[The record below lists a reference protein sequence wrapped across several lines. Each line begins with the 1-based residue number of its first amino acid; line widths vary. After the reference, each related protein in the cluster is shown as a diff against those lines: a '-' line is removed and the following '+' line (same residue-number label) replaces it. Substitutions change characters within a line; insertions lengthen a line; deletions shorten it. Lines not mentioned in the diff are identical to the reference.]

1 MTQREHRRA
10 TRRFGWAGAA
20 MLAAVATAATACG
33 GGSASNPSG
42 GGGGSSAGGG
52 TSSGAAPAGG
62 NGGSA
67 STVKVVNAGSLDP
80 TMEKLEPAFK
90 KATGD
95 GFQHFGKGSTALANA
110 IKGGARTPDVYISA
124 SPKANKIVMPKQEA
138 WYALFAKSPL
148 VIAYKPHGKA
158 AKAFASGK
166 PWYDV
171 VTQPGFTLGATNPT
185 ADPKG
190 QKAQAAIQEVA
201 QKTNEPGLAKKIKS
215 HTKQYGETALP
226 ARVESGQ
233 VDAGFFYS
241 IEAKAK
247 NLKTV
252 SVKPADQAAK
262 YTVTVLENAK
272 HEQAGV
278 DFVGF
283 LLSRKGSS
291 ILQKGGFKLVAP
303 AKLTG
308 STNAVPKKLRSEVG
322 SR

>member
-1 MTQREHRRA
+1 
-10 TRRFGWAGAA
+10 

-33 GGSASNPSG
+33 GGGSDSAPG
-42 GGGGSSAGGG
+42 GGGDSS
-52 TSSGAAPAGG
+52 SAAPAGG
-62 NGGSA
+62 SGG
-67 STVKVVNAGSLDP
+67 TVKVVNAGSLDP
-80 TMEKLEPAFK
+80 TMEALEPAFEQ
-90 KATGD
+90 ATGD

-124 SPKANKIVMPKQEA
+124 SPKANNIVMPEQEA

-148 VIAYKPHGKA
+148 VIAYQPHSKA

-171 VTQPGFTLGATNPT
+171 VTQPGFTLGATNPK

-190 QKAQAAIQEVA
+190 EKAQAAIQEVA
-201 QKTNEPGLAKKIKS
+201 EKTHEAGLAAKIKS

-241 IEAKAK
+241 VEAKAK
-247 NLKTV
+247 NLETV
-252 SVKPADQAAK
+252 SVKPAEEAAE

-272 HEQAGV
+272 DKQAGV
-278 DFVGF
+278 DFAGF
-283 LLSRKGSS
+283 LLSKKGRS
-291 ILQKGGFKLVAP
+291 ILTKRGFTLVTP

-308 STNAVPKKLRSEVG
+308 SKNAVPDKLRSEVG
-322 SR
+322 SG